1 MYVEN
6 VTTPTTHI
14 SLVRW

>member
-6 VTTPTTHI
+6 VTTHI